1 MHTFAT
7 VIITIAITLL
17 VLIIALSMF
26 DHRMQKNREQRMQ
39 QIRHDREQQRLR
51 REQERVDQWFDDLN
65 KRAQEGKH
73 ASDE

>member
-7 VIITIAITLL
+7 VIITVAVTLL
-17 VLIIALSMF
+17 VLIVAANIL
-26 DHRMQKNREQRMQ
+26 DHRMQKNWVKRAQ

-73 ASDE
+73 ANDE